1 MYRLNLFL
9 TPRKHYYHSGYHM
22 FQKDVLL
29 ISLDT
34 YTTASPNCTQ
44 RKIHYIMRD
53 TDVVQCLF
61 VTLLDNELFFFL

>member
-1 MYRLNLFL
+1 
-9 TPRKHYYHSGYHM
+9 M
-22 FQKDVLL
+22 FQKDELL

-44 RKIHYIMRD
+44 WQIHYIMTD

-61 VTLLDNELFFFL
+61 VTLLNNKLFFFL